1 MKPFCEVVTTSV
13 LPSIRS
19 IMTREL
25 MTTYNMTQQEIAETL
40 GLTQPAV
47 SQYKRQSR
55 GSKVKI
61 LEEEKEILDMIKG
74 LTKDIV
80 DKRVNTRQVNQ
91 RFCQVCKKIREKKL
105 ICKLHEE
112 ICPSIAPCHNCE
124 SC

>member
-25 MTTYNMTQQEIAETL
+25 MTTYNMTQQEIADTL

>member
-25 MTTYNMTQQEIAETL
+25 MTTYNMTQQEIADTL

-61 LEEEKEILDMIKG
+61 LEEEKEILDMIKV